1 MCQTELRVYPG
12 VFRSWC
18 PKNIGFHC
26 TTPLTLAAAAN
37 KLLITHFSTPSAVGL
52 SYCAALAGS
61 SYFVHELQAASRN
74 KSLYREQSAGSR
86 FHADNRGQHRP
97 GVNARRRGLS
107 YKHNM

>member
-12 VFRSWC
+12 VF
-18 PKNIGFHC
+18 PGAKNIGFHC

-61 SYFVHELQAASRN
+61 SYFVHDSKPRAGTN
-74 KSLYREQSAGSR
+74 PLYREQSAGSR